1 MSKVKKNFISDY
13 GDGNGTGDERT
24 DIRSN
29 KRYCN
34 YYSR

>member
-24 DIRSN
+24 DIRSRR
-29 KRYCN
+29 KSN
-34 YYSR
+34 Y